1 MVSHQ
6 RIYAFIRE
14 DKRHGGNLYRHLRH
28 QLKHR
33 KCPVSG
39 KQNIIKG
46 RVSIELRNDLINNK
60 LRFGD

>member
-14 DKRHGGNLYRHLRH
+14 DKKYGGNLYRHLRH
-28 QLKHR
+28 QLKHLKR
-33 KCPVSG
+33 PVSG
-39 KQNIIKG
+39 KQNIKD